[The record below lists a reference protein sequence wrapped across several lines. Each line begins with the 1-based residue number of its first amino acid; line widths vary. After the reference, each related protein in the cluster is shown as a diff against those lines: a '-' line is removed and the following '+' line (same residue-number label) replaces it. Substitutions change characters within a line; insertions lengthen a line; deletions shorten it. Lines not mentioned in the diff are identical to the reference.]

1 MNAVHYCFL
10 RPTSVLT
17 EVQMSAVNPS
27 ELSRIALFAG
37 LDDSDQRVVA
47 TWLDVGAFDPGYKL
61 THEGAS
67 GYAFFVLHDGTAD
80 VIVGGKAVRSLGAG
94 DFFGELSMLGDGR
107 QTATVTITAP
117 STVWTMFGTRFRE
130 LQQQHPEIAAAIEKV
145 AAERV
150 SPQ

>member
-1 MNAVHYCFL
+1 
-10 RPTSVLT
+10 
-17 EVQMSAVNPS
+17 MSALNPS
-27 ELSRIALFAG
+27 DLSGIALFAG
-37 LDDSDQRVVA
+37 LDESDQRLVA
-47 TWLDVGAFDPGYKL
+47 SWLDVGEFDAGYKL

-67 GYAFFVLHDGTAD
+67 GYAFFVLHTGAAN
-80 VIVGGKAVRSLGAG
+80 VIVGGNVVRTLGPG
-94 DFFGELSMLGDGR
+94 DFFGELSMLGNGR
-107 QTATVTITAP
+107 QTATVTITTP

>member
-1 MNAVHYCFL
+1 
-10 RPTSVLT
+10 
-17 EVQMSAVNPS
+17 MSAVNPS

-47 TWLDVGAFDPGYKL
+47 TWLDVGEFDPGYKL

-80 VIVGGKAVRSLGAG
+80 VIVGGKVVRTLGAG

-117 STVWTMFGTRFRE
+117 STGASGTVGFGVTDAE
-130 LQQQHPEIAAAIEKV
+130 GSDAAPVPTLFV
-145 AAERV
+145 AV
-150 SPQ
+150 TVNV